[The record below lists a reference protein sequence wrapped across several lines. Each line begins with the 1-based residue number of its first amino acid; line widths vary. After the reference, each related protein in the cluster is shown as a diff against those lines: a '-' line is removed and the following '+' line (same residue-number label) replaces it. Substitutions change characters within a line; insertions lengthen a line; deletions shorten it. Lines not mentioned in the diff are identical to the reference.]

1 MSLEDRSQWG
11 NNFNIMKNKKL
22 ILKHL
27 LGAAVMMFIIL
38 PSLAFGEVPPNA
50 DPARG
55 GNQGGRIEFKNPF
68 KAETLDGL
76 ITIILDDIIMPI
88 GYVIAALMVIYSGF
102 LFVTSQGNETKIK
115 AAKDA
120 LLYAV
125 IGAIILLGATVITKA
140 LQGTVDQ
147 LRKP

>member
-1 MSLEDRSQWG
+1 
-11 NNFNIMKNKKL
+11 
-22 ILKHL
+22 
-27 LGAAVMMFIIL
+27 
-38 PSLAFGEVPPNA
+38 
-50 DPARG
+50 
-55 GNQGGRIEFKNPF
+55 
-68 KAETLDGL
+68 LDGL

>member
-1 MSLEDRSQWG
+1 MSLDDRSQWG

-22 ILKHL
+22 ILNHL
-27 LGAAVMMFIIL
+27 LGAAVIMFLIL
-38 PSLAFGEVPPNA
+38 PSLAFGGVDPTA
-50 DPARG
+50 DPTG
-55 GNQGGRIEFKNPF
+55 GNQGGKIEFKNPF